1 MTPKE
6 KAKELISKFTFLKTP
21 ESDNKFY
28 NPIQCA
34 LICVDEII
42 NACEYNRVESYNT
55 DWWEKVK
62 IEINKLLI

>member
-1 MTPKE
+1 MKPKE
-6 KAKELISKFTFLKTP
+6 KANKLVDKINIA
-21 ESDNKFY
+21 NKFINY
-28 NPIQCA
+28 DRGKTIA

-62 IEINKLLI
+62 IEINKL